1 MKKEILL
8 SLFFCMTIIT
18 VFAQPTLIQKHIDS
32 LVNAKAIP
40 GIIIG
45 TVDQGKQNFY
55 TAGYAN
61 VEQQTPFL
69 PNTQLEIGSISKTF
83 TAYILESILLKKGL
97 SDTML
102 IIDFLPDSI
111 RSNKALGK
119 IQFLHLLN
127 HTSGFPRLPSN
138 LGTSANALL
147 PYEGYNLNKLFSYL
161 VTATPNPVG
170 KVDYSNFGI
179 GLAGVLAERISG
191 KSYESLLKK
200 YISKP
205 FRLKYTSLKTATS
218 QPFATGY
225 FNSQNALYWDM
236 YALNGAGGIKSNTSE
251 MLSYLNYL
259 LMQSSNP
266 IITSITTPT
275 ATINKQIKVAKGW
288 HLLSSKEQTNIIW
301 HNGGTYGFSTFCAF
315 NIESGKAVFLAINAF
330 NKNKIADRLGFAVI
344 MKMLTEK

>member
-1 MKKEILL
+1 MKKVIFLGLL
-8 SLFFCMTIIT
+8 FCVSLAT
-18 VFAQPTLIQKHIDS
+18 VFAQPSLIQKRIDS

-45 TVDQGKQNFY
+45 TIDKGKQNFY

-69 PNTQLEIGSISKTF
+69 TNTQLEIGSITKTF
-83 TAYILESILLKKGL
+83 TAYILESILLKEGL
-97 SDTML
+97 SDTLL

-111 RSNKALGK
+111 RSNTALGK

-138 LGTSANALL
+138 MGTSANALL

-161 VTATPNPVG
+161 VTAIPNPVG
-170 KVDYSNFGI
+170 KVDYSNLGM

-200 YISKP
+200 YICKP
-205 FRLKYTSLKTATS
+205 FGLKYTSLKTATS

-236 YALNGAGGIKSNTSE
+236 DALKGAGGIKSNTSDI
-251 MLSYLNYL
+251 LSYLNNL
-259 LMQSSNP
+259 LMQRTNP
-266 IITSITTPT
+266 IIPNITTPT
-275 ATINKQIKVAKGW
+275 ASINKQIKVAKGW
-288 HLLSSKEQTNIIW
+288 HLLSSTEQSNFVW

-315 NIESGKAVFLAINAF
+315 NLETDKAVFLAINAF
-330 NKNKIADRLGFAVI
+330 NKNKIADGLGFEII
-344 MKMLTEK
+344 MKMLTSY

>member
-1 MKKEILL
+1 MKKEVFLGFL
-8 SLFFCMTIIT
+8 FCMSLTT
-18 VFAQPTLIQKHIDS
+18 VFAQPTLVQKQIDS

-45 TVDQGKQNFY
+45 TVDQGKQKIY

-83 TAYILESILLKKGL
+83 T
-97 SDTML
+97 
-102 IIDFLPDSI
+102 
-111 RSNKALGK
+111 
-119 IQFLHLLN
+119 
-127 HTSGFPRLPSN
+127 PSN

-170 KVDYSNFGI
+170 KVEYSNLGM

-205 FRLKYTSLKTATS
+205 FRLKYTSLKTATF
-218 QPFATGY
+218 QPIATGY

-288 HLLSSKEQTNIIW
+288 HLLSSKEQSKIIW

-315 NIESGKAVFLAINAF
+315 NIETGKAVFLAINAF
-330 NKNKIADRLGFAVI
+330 NKNKIADGLGFEII
-344 MKMLTEK
+344 MKMLTTK